1 MKEEEGGPE
10 GWDPKEM
17 KRGSNREGPVA
28 GPVDV
33 LRGHSSSSGTGVGR
47 RKVLG
52 LCHPGEEG
60 SGWRA

>member
-1 MKEEEGGPE
+1 MKEEEQGPD

-33 LRGHSSSSGTGVGR
+33 LRGHSSSSGTGVG
-47 RKVLG
+47 
-52 LCHPGEEG
+52 
-60 SGWRA
+60 

>member
-1 MKEEEGGPE
+1 MKEEEEEGPE

-33 LRGHSSSSGTGVGR
+33 LRGHSSSKGTGDGVREGPGAVPSR
-47 RKVLG
+47 RG
-52 LCHPGEEG
+52 G
-60 SGWRA
+60 